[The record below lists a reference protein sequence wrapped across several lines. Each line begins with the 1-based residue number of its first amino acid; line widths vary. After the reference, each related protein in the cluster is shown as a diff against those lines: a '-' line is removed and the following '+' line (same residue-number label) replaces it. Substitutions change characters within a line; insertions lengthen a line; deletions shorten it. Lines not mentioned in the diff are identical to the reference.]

1 MKIKVALLVVLI
13 GFVGMGTYVY
23 SNRYK
28 FFKCLPAIEEEQL
41 KNVNGKFCDKDGKLF
56 SGRTK
61 RASEDY
67 LDIYSYKN
75 GELDGLN
82 VIYYKDNIKEIGHWK
97 DGKQNGLFQLYTEEG
112 ILVDDANFKEG
123 ERDGLTK
130 QFYSDTGKLRVSGN
144 YKNGV
149 LDGEF
154 KAYYPNG
161 NLQGEVNYKNG
172 EMNGEFKEYHENKNI
187 RLSGSYKNSLQ
198 DGEWKSYLE
207 DGTLETI
214 VNYKDGELNG
224 LKEDF
229 YKNGNVWTRQE
240 FKNNDLDGVYEVY
253 YENGNPQLKAKI
265 KNGQTVEEQRF
276 NHDGTPYNEKEKII
290 INGTV
295 SDSSDEITIKEV
307 SDDEIVISENSED
320 FSKELEKGME
330 TLGKEVVNPLSSM
343 LDAVVITELA
353 YIDLMSFENIEF
365 LEENLVFNEDEKVP
379 FKRSYKDGVYGVNV
393 PFPFENNTYLW
404 VELKENS
411 KGKHRLFAENY
422 EKFKEIKGDKKIN
435 LKEFIFPAIDDY
447 YRENNVLQKFFDI
460 TVSVKNHS

>member
-28 FFKCLPAIEEEQL
+28 FFKYLPAIEEEQL

-61 RASEDY
+61 RAGEEY
-67 LDIYSYKN
+67 TDIYSYKN
-75 GELDGLN
+75 GELHGLN
-82 VIYYKDNIKEIGHWK
+82 VIYYKNNIKEIGHWK
-97 DGKQNGLFQLYTEEG
+97 DGKQNGLFQMYTEDG
-112 ILVDDANFKEG
+112 ILIDSGIFKNG
-123 ERDGLTK
+123 ERDGLTE
-130 QFYSDTGKLRVSGN
+130 QFYNDTGKLRVSAN

-149 LDGEF
+149 LDGKF

-161 NLQGEVNYKNG
+161 NLQGEVTYKNG
-172 EMNGEFKEYHENKNI
+172 EMNGEYREYNENKNI
-187 RLSGSYKNSLQ
+187 RLSGNYKNSLQ

-224 LKEDF
+224 LKEDY
-229 YKNGNVWTRQE
+229 YKNGNIWIRQE

-265 KNGQTVEEQRF
+265 KNGQTIEEQRF
-276 NHDGTPYNEKEKII
+276 NHDGTPYNEEKII

-295 SDSSDEITIKEV
+295 SDSSDEITIKEI
-307 SDDEIVISENSED
+307 SDDEIVISENLED
-320 FSKELEKGME
+320 FSKELEKGVE
-330 TLGKEVVNPLSSM
+330 TLGKEVGNPLSSM

-379 FKRSYKDGVYGVNV
+379 FKRSYKNGIYGVNV

-404 VELKENS
+404 VELKENNE
-411 KGKHRLFAENY
+411 GKHRLFAENY

-435 LKEFIFPAIDDY
+435 LEEFIFPAIDGY
-447 YRENNVLQKFFDI
+447 YKENNLLQKFFDI

>member
-82 VIYYKDNIKEIGHWK
+82 VVYYKNNIKEIGHWK
-97 DGKQNGLFQLYTEEG
+97 DGKQNGLFQMYTEDG
-112 ILVDDANFKEG
+112 ILIDSGTFKNG
-123 ERDGLTK
+123 ERDGLTE
-130 QFYSDTGKLRVSGN
+130 QFYNDTGKLRVSAN

-149 LDGEF
+149 LDGKF

-161 NLQGEVNYKNG
+161 NLQGEVTYKNG
-172 EMNGEFKEYHENKNI
+172 EMNGEYKEYNENKSI
-187 RLSGSYKNSLQ
+187 RLSGNYKNNLQ
-198 DGEWKSYLE
+198 NGEWKSYLE
-207 DGTLETI
+207 NGTLESI

-224 LKEDF
+224 LKEDY
-229 YKNGNVWTRQE
+229 YKNGNVWIRQE

-276 NHDGTPYNEKEKII
+276 NHNGTSYNEKEKII

-295 SDSSDEITIKEV
+295 SDSSEEITIKEV

-330 TLGKEVVNPLSSM
+330 TLGKEVGNSLNSM

-379 FKRSYKDGVYGVNV
+379 FKRSYKNGIYGVNV

-404 VELKENS
+404 VELKENNE
-411 KGKHRLFAENY
+411 GKHRLFAENY

-435 LKEFIFPAIDDY
+435 LEEFIFPAIDGY
-447 YRENNVLQKFFDI
+447 YRENNLLQKFFDI

>member
-1 MKIKVALLVVLI
+1 MKIKVILGVILLVGVGI
-13 GFVGMGTYVY
+13 GSYVY
-23 SNRYK
+23 KNRYS
-28 FFKCLPAIEEEQL
+28 FFKYLPAIEEEQL
-41 KNVNGKFCDKDGKLF
+41 KNVNGKLCDKDGKPF
-56 SGRTK
+56 SGRIKET
-61 RASEDY
+61 SGDY
-67 LDIYSYKN
+67 TNIYSYKS
-75 GELDGLN
+75 GELHGLN
-82 VIYYKDNIKEIGHWK
+82 VSYYKDNIKEIGHWK

-112 ILVDDANFKEG
+112 ILVDDAKFKEG
-123 ERDGLTK
+123 ERDGLTE

-265 KNGQTVEEQRF
+265 KNGQTIEEQRF
-276 NHDGTPYNEKEKII
+276 NHDGTLYNEQDEKIVES
-290 INGTV
+290 N
-295 SDSSDEITIKEV
+295 DEII
-307 SDDEIVISENSED
+307 ISENLED
-320 FSKELEKGME
+320 FSKELEKGIE
-330 TLGKEVVNPLSSM
+330 TLGKEIGNSLNSM
-343 LDAVVITELA
+343 FDATIITNLA
-353 YIDLMSFENIEF
+353 YVDLMSFENVEI
-365 LEENLVFNEDEKVP
+365 LEENLIFNDDEKIP
-379 FKRSYKDGVYGVNV
+379 FKRSYKDSVHRVNV
-393 PFPFENNTYLW
+393 PFENNSYLW
-404 VELKENS
+404 VELKENN

-435 LKEFIFPAIDDY
+435 LEEFIFPAID
-447 YRENNVLQKFFDI
+447 
-460 TVSVKNHS
+460 

>member
-1 MKIKVALLVVLI
+1 MRAKMILGVILLVGVSI
-13 GFVGMGTYVY
+13 GSCVY
-23 SNRYK
+23 KNRYS
-28 FFKCLPAIEEEQL
+28 FFKYLPTIEEEQL
-41 KNVNGKFCDKDGKLF
+41 KNVNGKLCDEDGKLF

-61 RASEDY
+61 RASEEY
-67 LDIYSYKN
+67 TDIYSYKN

-82 VIYYKDNIKEIGHWK
+82 VVYYKNNIKEIGHWK
-97 DGKQNGLFQLYTEEG
+97 DGKQNGLFQMYTEDG
-112 ILVDDANFKEG
+112 ILIDSGTFKDG
-123 ERDGLTK
+123 ERDGLTE
-130 QFYSDTGKLRVSGN
+130 QFYNDTGKLRVSAN

-161 NLQGEVNYKNG
+161 NLQGEVIYKNG
-172 EMNGEFKEYHENKNI
+172 EMNGEYKEYNENKSI
-187 RLSGSYKNSLQ
+187 RLSGNYKNNLQ

-224 LKEDF
+224 LKEDY
-229 YKNGNVWTRQE
+229 YKNGNVWIRQE

-290 INGTV
+290 NGTV
-295 SDSSDEITIKEV
+295 SDSSEEITIKEV

-330 TLGKEVVNPLSSM
+330 TLGKEVANPLSSM

-365 LEENLVFNEDEKVP
+365 LEENLVFNENEKVP
-379 FKRSYKDGVYGVNV
+379 FKRSYKNGIYGVNV

-404 VELKENS
+404 VELKENNE
-411 KGKHRLFAENY
+411 GKHRLFAENY
-422 EKFKEIKGDKKIN
+422 EKFKEIKGDEKIN
-435 LKEFIFPAIDDY
+435 LEEFIFPAIDGY
-447 YRENNVLQKFFDI
+447 YRENNLLQKFFDI

>member
-1 MKIKVALLVVLI
+1 MRAKVILGIILLVGI
-13 GFVGMGTYVY
+13 GIGSCIYK
-23 SNRYK
+23 NRYS
-28 FFKCLPAIEEEQL
+28 FFKYLPAIEEEQL
-41 KNVNGKFCDKDGKLF
+41 KNVNGKLCDEDGKLF

-61 RASEDY
+61 RASEEY
-67 LDIYSYKN
+67 TDIYSYKN

-82 VIYYKDNIKEIGHWK
+82 VIYYKNNIKEIGHWK
-97 DGKQNGLFQLYTEEG
+97 DGKQNGLFQMYTEDG
-112 ILVDDANFKEG
+112 ILIDSGTFKNG
-123 ERDGLTK
+123 ERDGLTE
-130 QFYSDTGKLRVSGN
+130 QFYNDIGKLRVSAN

-149 LDGEF
+149 LDGKF

-161 NLQGEVNYKNG
+161 NLQGEVIYKNG
-172 EMNGEFKEYHENKNI
+172 EMNGEYKEYNENKSI
-187 RLSGSYKNSLQ
+187 RLFGNYKNNLQ

-207 DGTLETI
+207 DGTLESI

-224 LKEDF
+224 LKEDY
-229 YKNGNVWTRQE
+229 YKNGNVWIRQE

-307 SDDEIVISENSED
+307 LDDEIVISENLED

-330 TLGKEVVNPLSSM
+330 TLGKEVGNSLNSM

-404 VELKENS
+404 VELKENNE
-411 KGKHRLFAENY
+411 GKHRLFAENY
-422 EKFKEIKGDKKIN
+422 EKFKEIKGDEKIN
-435 LKEFIFPAIDDY
+435 LEEFIFPAIDGY
-447 YRENNVLQKFFDI
+447 YRENNLLQKFFDI

>member
-1 MKIKVALLVVLI
+1 MKIKVILGVILLVGVGI
-13 GFVGMGTYVY
+13 GSYVY
-23 SNRYK
+23 KNRYS
-28 FFKCLPAIEEEQL
+28 FFKYLPAVEKEEQL
-41 KNVNGKFCDKDGKLF
+41 KNINGKLCNEDGKPF

-61 RASEDY
+61 RAGEEY
-67 LDIYSYKN
+67 TDIYSYKN
-75 GELDGLN
+75 G
-82 VIYYKDNIKEIGHWK
+82 
-97 DGKQNGLFQLYTEEG
+97 
-112 ILVDDANFKEG
+112 
-123 ERDGLTK
+123 
-130 QFYSDTGKLRVSGN
+130 
-144 YKNGV
+144 V
-149 LDGEF
+149 LDGKF

-161 NLQGEVNYKNG
+161 NLQGEVTYKNG
-172 EMNGEFKEYHENKNI
+172 EMNGEYREYNENKNI
-187 RLSGSYKNSLQ
+187 RLSGSYKNNLQ

-224 LKEDF
+224 LKEDY
-229 YKNGNVWTRQE
+229 YKNGNVWIRQE

-265 KNGQTVEEQRF
+265 KNGQTIEEQRF

-290 INGTV
+290 INSTV
-295 SDSSDEITIKEV
+295 SDNSVENTISEDDGGITIREV
-307 SDDEIVISENSED
+307 SDDEIIISENSDENMEN

-330 TLGKEVVNPLSSM
+330 TLGKEVGNPLSSM

-379 FKRSYKDGVYGVNV
+379 FKRSYKNGIYGVNV

-404 VELKENS
+404 VELKENNE
-411 KGKHRLFAENY
+411 GKHRLFAENY

-435 LKEFIFPAIDDY
+435 LEEFIFPAIDGY
-447 YRENNVLQKFFDI
+447 YRENNLLQKFFDI

>member
-1 MKIKVALLVVLI
+1 MKIKVILGVILLVGVGI
-13 GFVGMGTYVY
+13 GSYVY
-23 SNRYK
+23 KNRYS
-28 FFKCLPAIEEEQL
+28 FFKYLPAIEEEQL
-41 KNVNGKFCDKDGKLF
+41 KNINGKLCDEDGKPF
-56 SGRTK
+56 SGRIKET
-61 RASEDY
+61 SGDY
-67 LDIYSYKN
+67 TNIYSYKS
-75 GELDGLN
+75 GELHGLN
-82 VIYYKDNIKEIGHWK
+82 VSYYKDNIKEIGHWK

-112 ILVDDANFKEG
+112 ILVDDASFKEG

-130 QFYSDTGKLRVSGN
+130 QFYSDTGKLRVLGN

-149 LDGEF
+149 LAGEF

-161 NLQGEVNYKNG
+161 NLQGEVTYKNG

-187 RLSGSYKNSLQ
+187 RLSGNYKNSLQ
-198 DGEWKSYLE
+198 EGEWKSYLE

-276 NHDGTPYNEKEKII
+276 NHDGTPSNEKEKII
-290 INGTV
+290 INDTV
-295 SDSSDEITIKEV
+295 SDNSDENM
-307 SDDEIVISENSED
+307 EN

-330 TLGKEVVNPLSSM
+330 TLGKEIGNPLSSM

-353 YIDLMSFENIEF
+353 YINLMSFENIEF

-379 FKRSYKDGVYGVNV
+379 FKRSYKNGVYGANV
-393 PFPFENNTYLW
+393 PFPIENNTYLW
-404 VELKENS
+404 VELKENN

-435 LKEFIFPAIDDY
+435 LEEFIFPAIDGY